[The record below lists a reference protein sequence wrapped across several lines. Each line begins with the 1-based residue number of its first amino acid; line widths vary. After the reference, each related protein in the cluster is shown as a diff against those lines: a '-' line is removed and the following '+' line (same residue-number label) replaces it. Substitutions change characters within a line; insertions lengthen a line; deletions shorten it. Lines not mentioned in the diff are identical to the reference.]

1 MPSSSVPFDIRHDDR
16 DYSGTMITD
25 RFLDHSDIEKS
36 FFHGTVLNNCT
47 FDDVKLNN
55 TEFSESFGKSCHFNE
70 IDLSGS
76 DFVDCQFE
84 DTEFSSCSFE
94 KGEWR
99 ESVFKNCRF
108 LGCDFTHTTI
118 ALCRFVQCEFDENTI
133 RRLENRSIYTNVF
146 QGSTFARM
154 LTDQA
159 FYSRNFGVPAADQPG
174 TLVRTDVGMSIDQV
188 CLLNNL
194 GRLRTI
200 DVVTVTENICNALAK
215 GGHRRNSTLRFLCNI
230 VRMMTEERRISAT
243 SLMYLEVVVMSLANT
258 TEDQDV
264 FKVVMDAIVEFRNAL
279 VLIAAEAQESAVQEF
294 DGKVQSVS
302 IFFPETH
309 DRRQVELLK
318 DALAETA
325 GQTRDCFHIEN
336 VQYGSTLIE
345 IVVSGT
351 VTVAGLLTAFNYM
364 LRQATITVQEL
375 GKFKKAVRSTFK
387 SAKSTRTS
395 QAITQ
400 KTSAKVPAIMKT
412 GAVSETMKPLQTAV
426 RRNGRDLAKMDGKAE
441 VTVLIE

>member
-1 MPSSSVPFDIRHDDR
+1 
-16 DYSGTMITD
+16 
-25 RFLDHSDIEKS
+25 
-36 FFHGTVLNNCT
+36 
-47 FDDVKLNN
+47 
-55 TEFSESFGKSCHFNE
+55 
-70 IDLSGS
+70 
-76 DFVDCQFE
+76 
-84 DTEFSSCSFE
+84 
-94 KGEWR
+94 
-99 ESVFKNCRF
+99 
-108 LGCDFTHTTI
+108 
-118 ALCRFVQCEFDENTI
+118 
-133 RRLENRSIYTNVF
+133 
-146 QGSTFARM
+146 
-154 LTDQA
+154 
-159 FYSRNFGVPAADQPG
+159 
-174 TLVRTDVGMSIDQV
+174 
-188 CLLNNL
+188 
-194 GRLRTI
+194 
-200 DVVTVTENICNALAK
+200 
-215 GGHRRNSTLRFLCNI
+215 
-230 VRMMTEERRISAT
+230 
-243 SLMYLEVVVMSLANT
+243 
-258 TEDQDV
+258 
-264 FKVVMDAIVEFRNAL
+264 VVMDAIVEFRNAL